1 MRKPV
6 IAGNWKMHLTLADAR
21 TLVQLLKGL
30 CDTDAVEVIVCP
42 PFTAL
47 SSVAELLKGSRISLG
62 AQDMFWEPQGAFT
75 GEISPVMLRDVG
87 CRHVIIGHSER
98 RTHFGETDQSVQR
111 KLVAALAH
119 QLIPILCI
127 GETLSEREANQTLA
141 VLTRQLE
148 GALKDVPAL
157 DRTLSRAQAGS
168 EMIVAYEPVWA
179 LGTGRNA
186 TPQQAQE
193 AHAAIRQWLAARYGS
208 RVSESIRIQY
218 GGSVTAANAAGL
230 LQQPD
235 VDGALVGGASLKAD
249 TFGAIIKAAL
259 EAKAVT
265 R

>member
-21 TLVQLLKGL
+21 ALVQPLKGS

-47 SSVAELLKGSRISLG
+47 SSVGECLKGSRISLG

-87 CRHVIIGHSER
+87 CRYVIIGHSER
-98 RTHFGETDQSVQR
+98 RTHFGETDQSAQR
-111 KLVAALAH
+111 KLVAALAD

-127 GETLSEREANQTLA
+127 GETLSEREGNQTLA

-148 GALKDVPAL
+148 GALKG
-157 DRTLSRAQAGS
+157 LSAGDAAQL
-168 EMIVAYEPVWA
+168 VLAYEPVWA
-179 LGTGRNA
+179 IGTGRNA

-193 AHAAIRQWLAARYGS
+193 AHAAIRQWLAARYGG

-235 VDGALVGGASLKAD
+235 VDGALVGGASLQAD
-249 TFGAIIKAAL
+249 TFTAIVKAAL
-259 EAKAVT
+259 ETKTV
-265 R
+265 RH